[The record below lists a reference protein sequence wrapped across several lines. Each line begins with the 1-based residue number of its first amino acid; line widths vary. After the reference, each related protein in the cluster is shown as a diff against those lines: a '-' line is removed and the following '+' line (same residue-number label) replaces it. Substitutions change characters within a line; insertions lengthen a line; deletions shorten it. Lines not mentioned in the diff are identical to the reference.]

1 MTTQNGETTPDGIG
15 GGAAV
20 RGKCTTGVDV
30 YMVTE
35 LLDLGE
41 MRLRGVLFFSFLVLE
56 REQSQS
62 SLGVKRAEPHFE
74 RINLIL
80 I

>member
-41 MRLRGVLFFSFLVLE
+41 MRGVLFFCFFL
-56 REQSQS
+56 
-62 SLGVKRAEPHFE
+62 FWF
-74 RINLIL
+74 
-80 I
+80 

>member
-1 MTTQNGETTPDGIG
+1 
-15 GGAAV
+15 V
-20 RGKCTTGVDV
+20 RVKCTTGVDV

-56 REQSQS
+56 RELFAKQPKSNDV
-62 SLGVKRAEPHFE
+62 LEHTFLARKHVEF
-74 RINLIL
+74 
-80 I
+80 